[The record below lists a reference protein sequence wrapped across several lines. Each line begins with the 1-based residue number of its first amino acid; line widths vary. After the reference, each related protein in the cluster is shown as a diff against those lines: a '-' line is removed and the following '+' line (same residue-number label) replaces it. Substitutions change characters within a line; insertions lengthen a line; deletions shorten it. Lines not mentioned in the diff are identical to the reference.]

1 MLGAGAEGDKGFA
14 VVLVREAVF
23 QAVGAVAFVAVHAGD
38 EGGVDQRFAG
48 RVGALLLVGEDV
60 GFGGEGIGVVCSSLV
75 GGGAVARPFAGLG
88 AFVGGFGAVV
98 EAELAV
104 GGGQVC

>member
-1 MLGAGAEGDKGFA
+1 MLVG
-14 VVLVREAVF
+14 EAVF

-38 EGGVDQRFAG
+38 EGGVDEGFAG
-48 RVGALLLVGEDV
+48 GVGALLFVGEDV
-60 GFGGEGIGVVCSSLV
+60 GFGGEGNGASLVV

-104 GGGQVC
+104 GGGFVSWVVLGSYL